1 LKKPNELTVPLQA
14 SAATTALVYPAADD
28 APTTPRAALV
38 LGHGAGA
45 GQRSTF
51 MVDFARGLSA
61 LGIDVITFNFLYTEQ
76 GRRIPD
82 RAPALESCYRAVIDR
97 VRAEVESAQQSLFI
111 GGKSMGGRIASQ
123 VAAADAALP
132 IAGLVLLG
140 YPLHPPGKPDERR
153 DKHLP
158 GIARPMLFVQG
169 TRDAFGTPAE
179 LAPLVDALQ
188 PPPALHVVAQGD
200 HSFKLARKDPAAQA
214 ALYAELQR
222 VIAAWIRSV
231 P

>member
-28 APTTPRAALV
+28 APTTPRAALI

-158 GIARPMLFVQG
+158 AIARPMLFVQG

-222 VIAAWIRSV
+222 VIAAWIRSA